1 MPPAA
6 VRTTRPVVRKPEIA
20 RAAEIRATEIKPA
33 EIKAAALPAKPDT
46 VQVTVIRGSV
56 KAVEAVLRKGVDGK

>member
-1 MPPAA
+1 M
-6 VRTTRPVVRKPEIA
+6 
-20 RAAEIRATEIKPA
+20 ATEIRPA
-33 EIKAAALPAKPDT
+33 AIKAAALPAKPDT